1 MTTDA
6 KTITYA
12 KAIAELEDILAKM
25 QSPDCDIDNL
35 SNYATRAIELLKICR
50 EKLTRT
56 DEELKK
62 SLEGLG

>member
-1 MTTDA
+1 METPQP
-6 KTITYA
+6 TYSE
-12 KAIAELEDILAKM
+12 AIAELEGILGKM

-35 SNYATRAIELLKICR
+35 SKYAARAIELLKHCR

-62 SLEGLG
+62 SLETLG